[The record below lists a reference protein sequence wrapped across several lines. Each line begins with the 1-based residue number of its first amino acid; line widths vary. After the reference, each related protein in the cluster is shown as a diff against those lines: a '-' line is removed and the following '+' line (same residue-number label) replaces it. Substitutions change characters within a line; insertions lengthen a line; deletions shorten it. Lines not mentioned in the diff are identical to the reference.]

1 MPVDLSLSETN
12 RRIVEDH
19 YKALENGDLDD
30 LFELLSDDIEW
41 TTPASL
47 GDMGGYHRGKRE
59 VRNFF
64 DYVGER
70 LSLDELSVDRYVA
83 DGDTVVVLGT
93 ERVTIF
99 STNKSY
105 ATSWAHVLTLAN
117 KKIISFTEYV
127 DPGAALA
134 AMSQD

>member
-1 MPVDLSLSETN
+1 MSVDHNLSETN
-12 RRIVEDH
+12 KRIVEDH
-19 YKALENGDLDD
+19 YEALGAGDLDG
-30 LFELLSDDIEW
+30 LFDLLSEDIEW

-59 VRNFF
+59 VRSFF

-70 LSLDELSVDRYVA
+70 LSLDEFSVDRYVA
-83 DGDTVVVLGT
+83 DGDTVVALGT

-99 STNKSY
+99 ATNKSY

-117 KKIISFTEYV
+117 KKIVSFTEYV

-134 AMSQD
+134 AMRQD